1 MVCVSGEILVKSESS
16 LVKSVE
22 TLQIRTS
29 TFSHFKAIR
38 TCHGTKQE
46 KSNLTNR

>member
-16 LVKSVE
+16 VK

-38 TCHGTKQE
+38 TCHGTKHE